1 MRYFALLDGSA
12 GAYGISFPDCPGCT
26 AMGETVDETV
36 ANAVAA
42 LSEWLDDAGE
52 ARTAP
57 SEFDAFRALPEVIEA
72 MAEGTSIVPVPAL
85 FESEQ
90 PVKANVSLNRGLLE
104 AIDEAARR
112 ANLTRSGFIAAAAR
126 EKIGSLY

>member
-26 AMGETVDETV
+26 AMGETVDAAV

-42 LSEWLDDAGE
+42 LAEWLEDAGE
-52 ARTAP
+52 TSPAP
-57 SEFDAFRALPEVIEA
+57 SEFEAFRALPEVMEA
-72 MAEGTSIVPVPAL
+72 MAEGASILPVPAL
-85 FESEQ
+85 FESER
-90 PVKANVSLNRGLLE
+90 PVRANISLNRGLLE